1 MKNKRLL
8 LLIQGEF
15 QRFNKYGV
23 TTISFVV
30 AVVWFLMLYFLDN
43 QLLDQL
49 LPVIILMDTTM
60 MAVLFIGATMFFEK
74 SESTISTLLVTP
86 IRSSELIGSKIIAN
100 AIHTLL
106 ATMLVVVVFQF
117 TRGVNVQYGY
127 MILVLLLV
135 SSFHTLLGLIFS
147 YVSKDFTSMLV
158 NTMIYTFVLVIPTLL
173 VSFGVL
179 QGDVWQWILRLTPTT
194 AAETLIQAAFGGA
207 IDGWFWYSLLYFIGI
222 GALGYRFYVLPKF
235 KQYAIKQSGV

>member
-1 MKNKRLL
+1 MKNNRLL

-43 QLLDQL
+43 QLLDQM

-86 IRSSELIGSKIIAN
+86 IRPAEIIGSKVIAN
-100 AIHTLL
+100 AIHTLF
-106 ATMLVVVVFQF
+106 ATMLVVVVFYF
-117 TRGVNVQYGY
+117 TRGVNVQYFY
-127 MILVLLLV
+127 MVIVLLIV
-135 SSFHTLLGLIFS
+135 SSFHTLLGLVFS
-147 YVSKDFTSMLV
+147 YMSKVTFHLYMPNTRDGFTHHFSSFP
-158 NTMIYTFVLVIPTLL
+158 TVLLFCVHEEI
-173 VSFGVL
+173 FGH
-179 QGDVWQWILRLTPTT
+179 GCCD
-194 AAETLIQAAFGGA
+194 
-207 IDGWFWYSLLYFIGI
+207 
-222 GALGYRFYVLPKF
+222 
-235 KQYAIKQSGV
+235 

>member
-1 MKNKRLL
+1 MKNNRLL

-23 TTISFVV
+23 TTISFMV

-43 QLLDQL
+43 QLLDQM

-86 IRSSELIGSKIIAN
+86 IRPAEIIGSKVIAN
-100 AIHTLL
+100 AIHTLF
-106 ATMLVVVVFQF
+106 ATMLVVVVFYF
-117 TRGVNVQYGY
+117 TRGLNVQYFY
-127 MILVLLLV
+127 MVIVLLIV
-135 SSFHTLLGLIFS
+135 SSFHTLLGLVFS
-147 YVSKDFTSMLV
+147 YMSKDFTSMLV
-158 NTMIYTFVLVIPTLL
+158 NTMIYTFILVIPTLL

-179 QGDVWQWILRLTPTT
+179 RGDLWSWLLRLTPTT
-194 AAETLIQAAFGGA
+194 AAETLIQVAFGA
-207 IDGWFWYSLLYFIGI
+207 DMDGWFWYSLFYFVGI
-222 GALGYRFYVLPKF
+222 GALGYRYYVLPKF